1 MYTIREISSQFNI
14 SRGMIQEYEG
24 YELIKAD
31 ARNKYGHLLYDYKT
45 VETMKEIRFLQDIG
59 MSLRQI
65 KIYRDSN
72 NKIKRKLLIEYRN
85 QFKKRIDESIEIL
98 NRLDGIIKEEL

>member
-1 MYTIREISSQFNI
+1 MYTIKEINSQFNI
-14 SRGMIQEYEG
+14 SRRMIQEYEG